1 MKSNP
6 LRFAQCLPSCL
17 PLRSSQARTSYNQPL
32 TFPQTSLRFGPRQ
45 NFSFSIKNEKFSSN
59 ILSEMMNMGV
69 PKGLK
74 PYA

>member
-6 LRFAQCLPSCL
+6 
-17 PLRSSQARTSYNQPL
+17 
-32 TFPQTSLRFGPRQ
+32 LRFGPRQ

-59 ILSEMMNMGV
+59 IHSEMMNMGV